1 MKRLVISCAAALPL
15 LMLTAGPARAEV
27 KTREK
32 SQVKI
37 EGMIGRMMSMFGG
50 KAAKEGTIST
60 TAVKGTRKATMNET
74 TGQIIDL
81 SEEKIYDLDMKKKT
95 YEVTTFDE
103 LRRRMREARE
113 KAEKDAAKAQPSE
126 EKPAEKSGQPQKELE
141 VDFDV
146 KETGQTKSLAGYNAR
161 EVVMTVTLREKGKTL
176 EDAGGFVMTADS
188 WLGPRIPALKELAEF
203 DVKYWKQLQGPDA
216 MGMSAEQMAM
226 VLAMYPMLKQ
236 ASDRLSKES
245 GKLEGTPL
253 ATTTTFDV
261 VKSKE
266 QMAQQAES
274 SGSGGGGLGGMLA
287 RKMARRD
294 GDAKPRATIFT
305 VMGETQEVST
315 SVAAGD
321 VDLPAGFKE
330 KK

>member
-1 MKRLVISCAAALPL
+1 MRRLLISCAVALPL
-15 LMLTAGPARAEV
+15 LALTAGPALAEV

-32 SQVKI
+32 SQVRI
-37 EGMIGRMMSMFGG
+37 EGIIGRMMNMFGG
-50 KAAKEGTIST
+50 KAAKEGVVST
-60 TAVKGTRKATMNET
+60 TAVKGSRKATMNEA

-95 YEVTTFDE
+95 YEVTTFEE

-113 KAEKDAAKAQPSE
+113 KAEKDAAKEQGAE
-126 EKPAEKSGQPQKELE
+126 EKPEKSGQPQKEFE

-161 EVVMTVTLREKGKTL
+161 EVIMTVTLREKGRKL

-188 WLGPRIPALKELAEF
+188 WLGPQIPALKELADF
-203 DVKYWKQLQGPDA
+203 DVRYWKQLQGPDA
-216 MGMSAEQMAM
+216 MGMSAEQMAAVM
-226 VLAMYPMLKQ
+226 AMYPMLKQ
-236 ASDRLSKES
+236 ASDRLSRES
-245 GKLEGTPL
+245 GKLQGTPL
-253 ATTTTFDV
+253 ATTTTFEV

-266 QMAQQAES
+266 QMAQQAET
-274 SGSGGGGLGGMLA
+274 SGSSGGGLSGMLA
-287 RKMARRD
+287 RKLAKKD
-294 GDAKPRATIFT
+294 GEPKARATIFT
-305 VMGETQEVST
+305 VIGETQEVAT
-315 SVAAGD
+315 SVSPAD